1 MSGAYT
7 VAELLKIGA
16 LGLVVV
22 LAVALTTAGTVVRP
36 ERRRRFLLWAMAGY
50 MALWTLW
57 VLYNTVLLTRYLW
70 KVIR

>member
-1 MSGAYT
+1 MGGAYT
-7 VAELLKIGA
+7 VVELLKMGA

-22 LAVALTTAGTVVRP
+22 LAVALTTAGTMLKP
-36 ERRRRFLLWAMAGY
+36 ERRRRFLLWAVAGY
-50 MALWTLW
+50 MTLWTFW